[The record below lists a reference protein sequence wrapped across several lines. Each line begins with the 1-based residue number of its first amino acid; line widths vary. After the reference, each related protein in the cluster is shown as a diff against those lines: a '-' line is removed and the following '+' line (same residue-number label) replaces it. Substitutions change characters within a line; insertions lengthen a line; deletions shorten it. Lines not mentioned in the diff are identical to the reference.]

1 MPLVKVLFDGPY
13 AKYILK
19 ANSNVLVRSTF
30 VSYLTV
36 PCTPPSQV
44 SRACFLCYEVHENLA
59 APLAKEDVTAYQD
72 KVNEFVSALREIAM
86 PSTPSLCR
94 CRDYDHPKTP
104 TSAWRG
110 GGWGGSKA
118 RHRQRKLK
126 RNDVT

>member
-30 VSYLTV
+30 VWYLMV
-36 PCTPPSQV
+36 PFTPPSQV

-59 APLAKEDVTAYQD
+59 APLAKDNVNDYQD
-72 KVNEFVSALREIAM
+72 KVNQFVSALREIAM

-110 GGWGGSKA
+110 GGVGGFESQTSPTQA
-118 RHRQRKLK
+118 
-126 RNDVT
+126 

>member
-30 VSYLTV
+30 VWYLMV

-59 APLAKEDVTAYQD
+59 APLAKDDVTAYQD

-94 CRDYDHPKTP
+94 CLDYDHPKTP
-104 TSAWRG
+104 TSACRRG
-110 GGWGGSKA
+110 GGSKA